1 MCLTN
6 DEINPVFL
14 YLGEGGQVQLVQTIV
29 FKEFL
34 LFVFFNLSR
43 SDGLLGYVL
52 RDCKRRSGKARL
64 DLQVVWSYTGIH
76 DGLRYWCLYTVF
88 YVHILEIY
96 IYITAVLLSTE
107 SRKEYLVKFIPIYFS
122 YPGAIVIVIYK
133 IYFLSFFIL
142 PTLFFFKL

>member
-14 YLGEGGQVQLVQTIV
+14 YLGGGGQVKLMQTIV

-64 DLQVVWSYTGIH
+64 DLQVVLSYTGIH
-76 DGLRYWCLYTVF
+76 DGLRY
-88 YVHILEIY
+88 
-96 IYITAVLLSTE
+96 
-107 SRKEYLVKFIPIYFS
+107 
-122 YPGAIVIVIYK
+122 
-133 IYFLSFFIL
+133 
-142 PTLFFFKL
+142 

>member
-43 SDGLLGYVL
+43 SDGLGYVL

-76 DGLRYWCLYTVF
+76 DGLRY
-88 YVHILEIY
+88 
-96 IYITAVLLSTE
+96 
-107 SRKEYLVKFIPIYFS
+107 
-122 YPGAIVIVIYK
+122 
-133 IYFLSFFIL
+133 
-142 PTLFFFKL
+142 

>member
-34 LFVFFNLSR
+34 LFVFCNLSR

-76 DGLRYWCLYTVF
+76 DGLRY
-88 YVHILEIY
+88 
-96 IYITAVLLSTE
+96 
-107 SRKEYLVKFIPIYFS
+107 
-122 YPGAIVIVIYK
+122 
-133 IYFLSFFIL
+133 
-142 PTLFFFKL
+142 

>member
-1 MCLTN
+1 MFDKN

-14 YLGEGGQVQLVQTIV
+14 YLGGGGQVQLVQTIV

-34 LFVFFNLSR
+34 LFVFFNQSR

-76 DGLRYWCLYTVF
+76 DGLRY
-88 YVHILEIY
+88 
-96 IYITAVLLSTE
+96 
-107 SRKEYLVKFIPIYFS
+107 
-122 YPGAIVIVIYK
+122 
-133 IYFLSFFIL
+133 
-142 PTLFFFKL
+142 

>member
-14 YLGEGGQVQLVQTIV
+14 CLGEGGQVQLVQTIV

-76 DGLRYWCLYTVF
+76 DGLRY
-88 YVHILEIY
+88 
-96 IYITAVLLSTE
+96 
-107 SRKEYLVKFIPIYFS
+107 
-122 YPGAIVIVIYK
+122 
-133 IYFLSFFIL
+133 
-142 PTLFFFKL
+142 

>member
-14 YLGEGGQVQLVQTIV
+14 YLGGGGQVKLMQTIV

-52 RDCKRRSGKARL
+52 RDCKRRSGKAHL

-76 DGLRYWCLYTVF
+76 DGLRY
-88 YVHILEIY
+88 
-96 IYITAVLLSTE
+96 
-107 SRKEYLVKFIPIYFS
+107 
-122 YPGAIVIVIYK
+122 
-133 IYFLSFFIL
+133 
-142 PTLFFFKL
+142 

>member
-34 LFVFFNLSR
+34 LFFFFNLSR

-76 DGLRYWCLYTVF
+76 DGLRY
-88 YVHILEIY
+88 
-96 IYITAVLLSTE
+96 
-107 SRKEYLVKFIPIYFS
+107 
-122 YPGAIVIVIYK
+122 
-133 IYFLSFFIL
+133 
-142 PTLFFFKL
+142 

>member
-14 YLGEGGQVQLVQTIV
+14 YLGEGGQAQLVQTIV

-76 DGLRYWCLYTVF
+76 DGLRY
-88 YVHILEIY
+88 
-96 IYITAVLLSTE
+96 
-107 SRKEYLVKFIPIYFS
+107 
-122 YPGAIVIVIYK
+122 
-133 IYFLSFFIL
+133 
-142 PTLFFFKL
+142 

>member
-43 SDGLLGYVL
+43 SDGLLGYVF

-76 DGLRYWCLYTVF
+76 DGLRY
-88 YVHILEIY
+88 
-96 IYITAVLLSTE
+96 
-107 SRKEYLVKFIPIYFS
+107 
-122 YPGAIVIVIYK
+122 
-133 IYFLSFFIL
+133 
-142 PTLFFFKL
+142 

>member
-1 MCLTN
+1 MCLTK
-6 DEINPVFL
+6 DGINPVFL
-14 YLGEGGQVQLVQTIV
+14 YLGGGGQVQLVQTIV

-76 DGLRYWCLYTVF
+76 DGLRY
-88 YVHILEIY
+88 
-96 IYITAVLLSTE
+96 
-107 SRKEYLVKFIPIYFS
+107 
-122 YPGAIVIVIYK
+122 
-133 IYFLSFFIL
+133 
-142 PTLFFFKL
+142 

>member
-43 SDGLLGYVL
+43 SDGHLGYVL

-76 DGLRYWCLYTVF
+76 DGLRY
-88 YVHILEIY
+88 
-96 IYITAVLLSTE
+96 
-107 SRKEYLVKFIPIYFS
+107 
-122 YPGAIVIVIYK
+122 
-133 IYFLSFFIL
+133 
-142 PTLFFFKL
+142 

>member
-1 MCLTN
+1 MCLTY

-14 YLGEGGQVQLVQTIV
+14 YLGGGGQVQLVQTIV

-76 DGLRYWCLYTVF
+76 DGLRY
-88 YVHILEIY
+88 
-96 IYITAVLLSTE
+96 
-107 SRKEYLVKFIPIYFS
+107 
-122 YPGAIVIVIYK
+122 
-133 IYFLSFFIL
+133 
-142 PTLFFFKL
+142 

>member
-14 YLGEGGQVQLVQTIV
+14 YLGGGGQVQLVQTIV
-29 FKEFL
+29 FKKFL

-76 DGLRYWCLYTVF
+76 DGLRY
-88 YVHILEIY
+88 
-96 IYITAVLLSTE
+96 
-107 SRKEYLVKFIPIYFS
+107 
-122 YPGAIVIVIYK
+122 
-133 IYFLSFFIL
+133 
-142 PTLFFFKL
+142 

>member
-14 YLGEGGQVQLVQTIV
+14 YLGEGEQVQLVQTIV
-29 FKEFL
+29 FKELL

-76 DGLRYWCLYTVF
+76 DGLRY
-88 YVHILEIY
+88 
-96 IYITAVLLSTE
+96 
-107 SRKEYLVKFIPIYFS
+107 
-122 YPGAIVIVIYK
+122 
-133 IYFLSFFIL
+133 
-142 PTLFFFKL
+142 

>member
-14 YLGEGGQVQLVQTIV
+14 YLGEGGQVKLMQTIV

-76 DGLRYWCLYTVF
+76 DGLRY
-88 YVHILEIY
+88 
-96 IYITAVLLSTE
+96 
-107 SRKEYLVKFIPIYFS
+107 
-122 YPGAIVIVIYK
+122 
-133 IYFLSFFIL
+133 
-142 PTLFFFKL
+142 

>member
-14 YLGEGGQVQLVQTIV
+14 YLRGGGQVQLVQTIV

-64 DLQVVWSYTGIH
+64 DLQVVLSYTGIH
-76 DGLRYWCLYTVF
+76 DGLRY
-88 YVHILEIY
+88 
-96 IYITAVLLSTE
+96 
-107 SRKEYLVKFIPIYFS
+107 
-122 YPGAIVIVIYK
+122 
-133 IYFLSFFIL
+133 
-142 PTLFFFKL
+142 

>member
-1 MCLTN
+1 MFDKN

-76 DGLRYWCLYTVF
+76 DGLRY
-88 YVHILEIY
+88 
-96 IYITAVLLSTE
+96 
-107 SRKEYLVKFIPIYFS
+107 
-122 YPGAIVIVIYK
+122 
-133 IYFLSFFIL
+133 
-142 PTLFFFKL
+142 

>member
-1 MCLTN
+1 MFDKN

-64 DLQVVWSYTGIH
+64 DLQVVLSYTGIH
-76 DGLRYWCLYTVF
+76 DGLRY
-88 YVHILEIY
+88 
-96 IYITAVLLSTE
+96 
-107 SRKEYLVKFIPIYFS
+107 
-122 YPGAIVIVIYK
+122 
-133 IYFLSFFIL
+133 
-142 PTLFFFKL
+142 

>member
-14 YLGEGGQVQLVQTIV
+14 YLGEGEQVQLVQTIV

-76 DGLRYWCLYTVF
+76 DGLRY
-88 YVHILEIY
+88 
-96 IYITAVLLSTE
+96 
-107 SRKEYLVKFIPIYFS
+107 
-122 YPGAIVIVIYK
+122 
-133 IYFLSFFIL
+133 
-142 PTLFFFKL
+142 

>member
-14 YLGEGGQVQLVQTIV
+14 YLGGGGQVQLVQTIV

-52 RDCKRRSGKARL
+52 RDCKRGSGKARL

-76 DGLRYWCLYTVF
+76 DGLRY
-88 YVHILEIY
+88 
-96 IYITAVLLSTE
+96 
-107 SRKEYLVKFIPIYFS
+107 
-122 YPGAIVIVIYK
+122 
-133 IYFLSFFIL
+133 
-142 PTLFFFKL
+142 